1 MQGPKV
7 TSWIAIKSMEI
18 SNMQIKNG
26 QTGTSE
32 EDYTQVMK
40 ANIKQLTKLMPLAKE
55 KEKEKLEKVEKVK
68 TQEYATYAAK
78 LAT

>member
-1 MQGPKV
+1 MQGPKA
-7 TSWIAIKSMEI
+7 TLWIAIKSLEI

-32 EDYTQVMK
+32 EDHTQVMK
-40 ANIKQLTKLMPLAKE
+40 LNIKQLKKLMPLAVE
-55 KEKEKLEKVEKVK
+55 KEKETLVKGEKVK
-68 TQEYATYAAK
+68 TQEYATYVAK